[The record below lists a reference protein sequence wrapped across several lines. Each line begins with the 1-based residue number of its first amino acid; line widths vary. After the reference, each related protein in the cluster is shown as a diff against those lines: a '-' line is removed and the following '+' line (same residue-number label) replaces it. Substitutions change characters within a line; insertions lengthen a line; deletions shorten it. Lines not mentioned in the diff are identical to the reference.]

1 MNKANYFNKFFYIN
15 LILTS
20 LFFLFAI
27 LFRFYTVN
35 KYGMNVPYW
44 DQWDAEAYLL
54 YKPIIEGNF
63 QFPVLVSAHNEHHIF
78 FTRIL
83 AIALFEFNSKI
94 WSPILEMFLNGF
106 ISICSIT
113 VLMSIFIYK
122 FKYFYQKIM
131 YLFLVL
137 FIISIPFGWE
147 NILAGFQ
154 SQFYIFILFGLIS
167 IYGISNFDLFSFKW
181 YLSFLVLCL
190 SPLTMAGG
198 FIGMISCIFIL
209 LVKNRFKRV
218 VIPILILLILIGL
231 SLLYTPHIVA
241 HENGNAH
248 NIGEFINALLTALS
262 WPYKRNFIF
271 SCIFNMP
278 FIFFILNLNKTN
290 EHDKNFS
297 IFLLGTYS
305 WLYLQVCLMSYG
317 RAIAID
323 TPRYLDVYAMLIMIN
338 SGVIIYLL
346 NKYKKLSYKILILFY
361 LIFVIY
367 GFFIKEDEIWT
378 QVRSKSAQGEW
389 QINNLK
395 KYICF
400 GDKDELYKKNGV
412 ELSYPDV
419 KRLLLFL
426 DDSTIRN
433 ILPTPINPSGC
444 ES

>member
-1 MNKANYFNKFFYIN
+1 MNNAKYLNKFFDIN
-15 LILTS
+15 LMLVS
-20 LFFLFAI
+20 LFLLLAI
-27 LFRFYTVN
+27 LFRFYVIN

-83 AIALFEFNSKI
+83 AIALFELNSKI
-94 WSPILEMFLNGF
+94 WSPILEMFVNGF
-106 ISICSIT
+106 ISIFSIT
-113 VLMSIFIYK
+113 TLVLIFICK
-122 FKYFYQKIM
+122 FKYLYQKLI
-131 YLFLVL
+131 YLILVL

-154 SQFYIFILFGLIS
+154 SQFYIFILFGIIA
-167 IYGISNFDLFSFKW
+167 IYGIANFDLFSIKW
-181 YLSFLVLCL
+181 YLSFLILCL

-198 FIGMISCIFIL
+198 FIAMISCIFIL
-209 LVKNRFKRV
+209 LVKNKFKQV
-218 VIPILILLILIGL
+218 VIPILILLILIFL

-248 NIGEFINALLTALS
+248 NINEFINALLTALS
-262 WPYKRNFIF
+262 WPHKKNFIF
-271 SCIFNMP
+271 SFLVNMP
-278 FIFFILNLNKTN
+278 LIFFILSLTKTN
-290 EHDKNFS
+290 EHEKNFS
-297 IFLLGTYS
+297 IFLIGTYS

-323 TPRYLDVYAMLIMIN
+323 TPRYLDVYAMLIIIN
-338 SGVIIYLL
+338 SGVMIYLL
-346 NKYKKLSYKILILFY
+346 NKHKKISYKIFILFY
-361 LIFVIY
+361 LTFISY
-367 GFFIKEDEIWT
+367 GFFVKEDEIWT

-400 GDKDELYKKNGV
+400 GDKDQIYKKNGV
-412 ELSYPDV
+412 EISYPDS
-419 KRLLLFL
+419 KRLLFFL
-426 DDSTIRN
+426 DDSTIRS

-444 ES
+444 DS